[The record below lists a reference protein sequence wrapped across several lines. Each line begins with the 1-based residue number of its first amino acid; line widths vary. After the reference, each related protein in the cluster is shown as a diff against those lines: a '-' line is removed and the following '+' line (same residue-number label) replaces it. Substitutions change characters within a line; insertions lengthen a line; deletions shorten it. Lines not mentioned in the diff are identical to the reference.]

1 MGMKYGGLGIA
12 AFLYVGFTEWTGLSL
27 ACPFRWLTGL
37 QCPGCGATR
46 MVTALLHGRWEA
58 AWQAN
63 PLLLLAM
70 PWILLLVGVEEYCRY
85 QQCPEPRWFMSLAG
99 CWWPPFCFSALAAIF
114 ADALHIKN
122 HPLPFRWEL

>member
-1 MGMKYGGLGIA
+1 METRKIKRTEFLQRLGMKYGGLGIA

-85 QQCPEPRWFMSLAG
+85 QQCPEPRWFHIIGWL
-99 CWWPPFCFSALAAIF
+99 LVAAFLLFGFGRNIC
-114 ADALHIKN
+114 
-122 HPLPFRWEL
+122 